1 MINTK
6 RYKQKYHQENMHKCM
21 TDAGQQND
29 LIDYTYI
36 ASLPSISSTS
46 KELKITLKQIWL
58 LKMQIQKLS
67 SQERKSDTRHKI
79 MMGGLIKKAGLD
91 YLHKDNIQALYGMLL
106 ANKKQ
111 LEKEP
116 ELLNTWAKLGQTLQN
131 SKNI

>member
-1 MINTK
+1 
-6 RYKQKYHQENMHKCM
+6 M
-21 TDAGQQND
+21 TDARQQD
-29 LIDYTYI
+29 TQVDYSYI
-36 ASLPSISSTS
+36 AGLRSISTTS
-46 KELKITLKQIWL
+46 KELKITVKQIWL

-91 YLHKDNIQALYGMLL
+91 YLHQDNIQALYGMLL

-111 LEKEP
+111 LEKQP
-116 ELLNTWAKLGQTLQN
+116 ELLNIWAKLGEDLQN